1 MQHSSW
7 NRNTTQTCLVK
18 VHILLSAHNDSLFR
32 IIGRVK
38 YWVKRAFASDEWHGH
53 AGSCYPRDGHAWREI
68 RMPQLNVSQC
78 SWLVSSL
85 SDHARSSARQLIFV
99 WKANILRE
107 NLQLQI
113 AIIWVSDKHIISTP
127 GPNMSADD
135 ILWQSEIICK
145 NSLSLELYQAQW
157 DAEWEN
163 ITRDTWHYVTIRYTS
178 HVTMSRP
185 SSLTR
190 LGSLLSPNSPRSFRK
205 HVKLDFPDLNGEQLV
220 RISFFVYARWQQ
232 LCLLRKIL

>member
-1 MQHSSW
+1 MKVYFLLFAHS
-7 NRNTTQTCLVK
+7 
-18 VHILLSAHNDSLFR
+18 DSLFR

-85 SDHARSSARQLIFV
+85 SDHARSSARLLIFV
-99 WKANILRE
+99 WKANNLRE

-135 ILWQSEIICK
+135 FLWQSVRRGVRK
-145 NSLSLELYQAQW
+145 HH
-157 DAEWEN
+157 
-163 ITRDTWHYVTIRYTS
+163 TWHVTIRDTS

-220 RISFFVYARWQQ
+220 RISFFVVCSVTATLFTQKNK
-232 LCLLRKIL
+232 LKILGQNYPWRRSSRRKVSF